1 MYTTTNITVAR
12 ILHCGKRARVS
23 VQGALNV
30 IFDVKYTWQRIGGV
44 GRPEWKTR
52 NAYDRYLND
61 YGTIHRSSF
70 SARHAYGIEREYA
83 YTGCNCVSLF
93 APGKAFNTLS
103 AHTYLPKFKTHTPLN
118 SCYPPSSA
126 LVSSGPQYSPNSQE
140 LSRLTYYASNRPGK
154 INKLGSELEK
164 RIKIESRKAQVG
176 NTRSKASLLIGLAIF
191 QALTNECR
199 RDVSLLSPSLIASL
213 SATLA
218 ALSSDLEVTARTA
231 NVFAAWATYTDG
243 SLIGVDNEVTQGYIS
258 ILSAFASLA
267 SAETKD
273 KDHEFR
279 NRTRLV
285 GLSALASVVNS
296 EALYHA
302 SSHFKTQV
310 SIIIRPLLVTLLY
323 ADVAILE
330 QQSTTVK
337 DKIKSTYL
345 AEFRTRPAMERR
357 AASIHV
363 HVDGETGPAT
373 TDVISGCLRTWSSLL
388 QHANGWQLGQIMRA
402 LADNLDETKGWER
415 LDQCRWLAGKICEW
429 TQYQYR
435 YAVPTRLVE
444 HLLESQDA
452 ASTTAL
458 QSSLAAMVTTI
469 FTSPTPL
476 INLSTS
482 DIISNLMQLI
492 MHRIAV
498 NSEDALLPEL
508 VECIASLGMHVY
520 YSDQIQD
527 LAAEL
532 ISRLIN
538 VELQGVVGS
547 SSESRTKNRSQAIRC
562 LLAGLL
568 GLMQAADK
576 DGRVHGDSDGTTKVA
591 TIPSTPPLGTAAAQ
605 DLHNRP
611 SRRTRVSPEVWLDT
625 LSLLCDADYAVRAD
639 YADAFVFY
647 LRKEIRKRGDSTDS
661 DGVKRIRPLAE
672 GPIQQATQMKLLTHG
687 DPATRALHA
696 AHGYLYVLATASS
709 LGFDPSTRAS
719 SAATTQT
726 HDTNALAGIPG
737 ESNLPF
743 IPIDKK
749 GSLAITPEP
758 ILFTPAEAKPNFSWS
773 GISSQNALMA
783 IISNQNVQEA
793 TGLDRPGLLR
803 RFSMK
808 WTPESALKDCLS
820 RRAAIERPSNYDT
833 LRGDGISPLLKISPA
848 LMNVD
853 NISLHSLARST
864 RGVGVTDLREALEG
878 RNSMSNPTLGK
889 TPSFSTLEHAASVG
903 DHINGRGTIRPV
915 STSTAKR
922 RKSNANGAD
931 DNALIEG
938 GLAGSLGD
946 EVLNAFSMLQK

>member
-1 MYTTTNITVAR
+1 
-12 ILHCGKRARVS
+12 
-23 VQGALNV
+23 
-30 IFDVKYTWQRIGGV
+30 
-44 GRPEWKTR
+44 
-52 NAYDRYLND
+52 
-61 YGTIHRSSF
+61 
-70 SARHAYGIEREYA
+70 
-83 YTGCNCVSLF
+83 
-93 APGKAFNTLS
+93 
-103 AHTYLPKFKTHTPLN
+103 
-118 SCYPPSSA
+118 
-126 LVSSGPQYSPNSQE
+126 
-140 LSRLTYYASNRPGK
+140 
-154 INKLGSELEK
+154 
-164 RIKIESRKAQVG
+164 
-176 NTRSKASLLIGLAIF
+176 
-191 QALTNECR
+191 
-199 RDVSLLSPSLIASL
+199 
-213 SATLA
+213 
-218 ALSSDLEVTARTA
+218 
-231 NVFAAWATYTDG
+231 
-243 SLIGVDNEVTQGYIS
+243 
-258 ILSAFASLA
+258 
-267 SAETKD
+267 
-273 KDHEFR
+273 
-279 NRTRLV
+279 
-285 GLSALASVVNS
+285 
-296 EALYHA
+296 
-302 SSHFKTQV
+302 
-310 SIIIRPLLVTLLY
+310 
-323 ADVAILE
+323 
-330 QQSTTVK
+330 
-337 DKIKSTYL
+337 
-345 AEFRTRPAMERR
+345 MERR
-357 AASIHV
+357 AASLHV

-726 HDTNALAGIPG
+726 HDTNVTISTSLTDEPSSHDSSDNRDSSAQSQRQARRSTFNTPRKASVMQRALEAAPSKVSVATAATLSDYAHALLVITTIHEELPIRGLLTGIPMLLALDG
-737 ESNLPF
+737 ATQVGNAIDPSTVQRLYAIKEVITRAWGVIGKVWDCPELTTLSKEVTTSAVF
-743 IPIDKK
+743 IHLFLTFSRLLQVYPENPISHLFLLTRR
-749 GSLAITPEP
+749 GLWLSL
-758 ILFTPAEAKPNFSWS
+758 L
-773 GISSQNALMA
+773 SQFY
-783 IISNQNVQEA
+783 SPQR
-793 TGLDRPGLLR
+793 RP
-803 RFSMK
+803 
-808 WTPESALKDCLS
+808 
-820 RRAAIERPSNYDT
+820 
-833 LRGDGISPLLKISPA
+833 
-848 LMNVD
+848 
-853 NISLHSLARST
+853 
-864 RGVGVTDLREALEG
+864 
-878 RNSMSNPTLGK
+878 NPTFHGVEYQVK
-889 TPSFSTLEHAASVG
+889 
-903 DHINGRGTIRPV
+903 
-915 STSTAKR
+915 
-922 RKSNANGAD
+922 
-931 DNALIEG
+931 
-938 GLAGSLGD
+938 
-946 EVLNAFSMLQK
+946 ML